1 MLTKISNKFVKAAA
15 IVLLIW
21 FAFQTFPT
29 GGWVGVENE
38 SKANLNFQL
47 SYSQSW
53 SLSLAINDDHDE
65 KWIKQL

>member
-1 MLTKISNKFVKAAA
+1 MLTKISNKFVKATA

-47 SYSQSW
+47 SYSRS
-53 SLSLAINDDHDE
+53 
-65 KWIKQL
+65 

>member
-1 MLTKISNKFVKAAA
+1 MLIKLSNKFVKATT

-38 SKANLNFQL
+38 SKANLNFQ
-47 SYSQSW
+47 QS
-53 SLSLAINDDHDE
+53 SS
-65 KWIKQL
+65 